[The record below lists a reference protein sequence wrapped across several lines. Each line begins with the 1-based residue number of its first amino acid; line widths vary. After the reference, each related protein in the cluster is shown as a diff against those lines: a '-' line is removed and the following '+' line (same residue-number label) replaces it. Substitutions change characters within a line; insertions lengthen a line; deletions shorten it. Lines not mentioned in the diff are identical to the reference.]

1 MAGLETIYVEG
12 YTPDFSISPKLFRIL
27 DKFLNIIPG
36 LYRFSHVVL
45 ASGKKVIRDS

>member
-1 MAGLETIYVEG
+1 MSGLETVNVEG
-12 YTPDFSISPKLFRIL
+12 YTPDFSISPKLFRLL

-45 ASGKKVIRDS
+45 ALGKKAVRDS